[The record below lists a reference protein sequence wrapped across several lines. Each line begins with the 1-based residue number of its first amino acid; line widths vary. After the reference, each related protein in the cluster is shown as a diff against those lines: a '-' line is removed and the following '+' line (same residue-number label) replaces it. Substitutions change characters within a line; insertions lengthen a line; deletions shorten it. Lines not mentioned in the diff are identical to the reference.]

1 NLRSESIG
9 YLLKSLMGAVDSD
22 PVGGQAGAYDHVFTV
37 LPNDP
42 EHPSLTFALSQPG
55 QQDYKYP
62 LAVVTSI
69 EFKVAPNDLV
79 MATINF
85 IAQKEAEKG
94 APAYEPTFGSTD
106 VYFRQQDV
114 HFYLADVGDDLAG
127 GAEVL
132 LKDFVLTIPNGGRA
146 DQNIS
151 EYNPGNVI
159 AGTFAPKGSM
169 TLDELDKT
177 YHDFF
182 TGGTYKAL
190 RMSMER
196 LDVTIG
202 SSTHP
207 KLIVDLFKVSV
218 EGWDPDRPIDDVV
231 KQKLELKVHYSEDDA
246 KALEITLR
254 NSTADYDAEP
264 GS

>member
-1 NLRSESIG
+1 
-9 YLLKSLMGAVDSD
+9 
-22 PVGGQAGAYDHVFTV
+22 
-37 LPNDP
+37 
-42 EHPSLTFALSQPG
+42 
-55 QQDYKYP
+55 
-62 LAVVTSI
+62 
-69 EFKVAPNDLV
+69 
-79 MATINF
+79 
-85 IAQKEAEKG
+85 
-94 APAYEPTFGSTD
+94 
-106 VYFRQQDV
+106 
-114 HFYLADVGDDLAG
+114 
-127 GAEVL
+127 
-132 LKDFVLTIPNGGRA
+132 
-146 DQNIS
+146 
-151 EYNPGNVI
+151 
-159 AGTFAPKGSM
+159 M